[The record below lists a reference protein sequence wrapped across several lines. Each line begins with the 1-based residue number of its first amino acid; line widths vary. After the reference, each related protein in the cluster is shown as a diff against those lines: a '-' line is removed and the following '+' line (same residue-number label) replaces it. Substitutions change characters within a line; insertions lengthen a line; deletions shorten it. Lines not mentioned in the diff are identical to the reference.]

1 MKRHYDLTGADA
13 LTHYYK
19 FISIALALLLA
30 ALLVPMLLIACYD
43 VPSADDY
50 SFGARAHTAFEAGG
64 SFFAAIKAAFTEAR
78 IAHSTWQGTFSAIFL
93 MALQPAVF
101 GESLYALTAPIMLCA
116 LIAGCYLF
124 CSFLFGRVFGAGR
137 HLGGCV
143 AALLCIMFTQLPL
156 SSVQGFYWYNGAVYY
171 TFFYGLTLAALAL
184 GIALLYKGGAAR
196 QAGLALLLFFI
207 GGGNYVTMLT
217 LLIIGASAVGL
228 LLIMRDAR
236 YKRFILPL
244 AALATAAALSMTA
257 PGNAVRQANYTV
269 TPNAI
274 EAVLLSFESAASYFA
289 SWTKLPQLGMLALM
303 AALMWPMAVRA
314 EFSFRFPAL
323 VTLWSWCL
331 YSAMFCPPIYA
342 MGDAGDYR
350 LLNII
355 YFTYLLALSVN
366 LFYWMGWLA
375 KRLHRRKANV
385 NLRAYFA
392 SALTGGAVMAVC
404 MLLAVHMGQSLTSVS
419 ALYSLRT
426 GEAAQYRACAAERY
440 EILHNESIKDAVL
453 PGFPVQPYVLYYDDI
468 TFSPTDWRNLAL
480 QTYYE
485 KSSVVISG

>member
-1 MKRHYDLTGADA
+1 MKRHYDLTGADV

-236 YKRFILPL
+236 YTRFILPL

-375 KRLHRRKANV
+375 KRLHRGKAKV

-419 ALYSLRT
+419 ALYSMRT

-440 EILHNESIKDAVL
+440 EILHNGSIKDAVL

-468 TFSPTDWRNLAL
+468 TSSLTDWRNLAL

-485 KSSVVISG
+485 KTSVVISG

>member
-1 MKRHYDLTGADA
+1 MKKHYDLTGADA

-19 FISIALALLLA
+19 FISIALAVLLA

-50 SFGARAHTAFEAGG
+50 SFGARAHTAFEDSG
-64 SFFAAIKAAFTEAR
+64 SFFAAIKAAFAEAH

-124 CSFLFGRVFGAGR
+124 CAYLFGRVFGTGR
-137 HLGGCV
+137 YLGGCV

-171 TFFYGLTLAALAL
+171 TFFYGLTL
-184 GIALLYKGGAAR
+184 
-196 QAGLALLLFFI
+196 
-207 GGGNYVTMLT
+207 
-217 LLIIGASAVGL
+217 LIIGASAVGL

-244 AALATAAALSMTA
+244 AALAAAAVLSMTA

-269 TPNAI
+269 TPNAF

-355 YFTYLLALSVN
+355 YFTYLLVLAVN

-375 KRLHRRKANV
+375 KRLHREKARV

-392 SALTGGAVMAVC
+392 SALTGSAVMAVC

-426 GEAAQYRACAAERY
+426 GEVAQYRACAAERY
-440 EILHNESIKDAVL
+440 EILHDESVKDAVL
-453 PGFPVQPYVLYYDDI
+453 PEFPVQPYVLYYDDI
-468 TFSPTDWRNLAL
+468 TPFPTDWRNIAL
-480 QTYYE
+480 QAYYE